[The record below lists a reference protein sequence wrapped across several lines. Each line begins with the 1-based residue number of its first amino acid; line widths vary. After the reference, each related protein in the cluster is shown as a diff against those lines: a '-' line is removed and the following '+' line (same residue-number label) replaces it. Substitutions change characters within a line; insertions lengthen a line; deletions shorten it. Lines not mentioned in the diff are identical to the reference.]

1 MTGKPTYEELER
13 RIKELEKKAVKNNE
27 VIEFLQESKEFNV
40 SLLKNSPYPII
51 VINQDT
57 SIRYVNPALE
67 KLTGFSSTELIDTK
81 APYPWWTEETPQKT
95 ASDFTI
101 AMRSRTQMREELFQ
115 KKMVSD
121 SGLKQPLFM

>member
-40 SLLKNSPYPII
+40 SLLKNSSHPII
-51 VINQDT
+51 VFNQDT

-67 KLTGFSSTELIDTK
+67 N
-81 APYPWWTEETPQKT
+81 
-95 ASDFTI
+95 
-101 AMRSRTQMREELFQ
+101 
-115 KKMVSD
+115 
-121 SGLKQPLFM
+121 